1 MDYKR
6 LENFAFWTVMAGMGV
21 ILASYFLFDTK
32 TYNDISNIVFT
43 IQGLAIIVQL
53 LALYLSVKD
62 SK

>member
-1 MDYKR
+1 MDYKKV
-6 LENFAFWTVMAGMGV
+6 ENFAFWTVMAGMGV
-21 ILASYFLFDTK
+21 VLASYFLFDNK
-32 TYNDISNIVFT
+32 AYNDISNIVFT